1 MKKILVVDD
10 EPLNINILVDLLKD
24 EYKMMAAKSGKQA
37 LKAARSANRP
47 DLILLDIMMPE
58 MSGYEVCSILK
69 EDPATKE
76 IPIMFVSAMNED
88 ADETKGFAL
97 GAVDYITKPISPTIL
112 QARVKTH
119 LALMQQASE
128 LKEAHA
134 LIKVQQERMQEELNV
149 ARDIQLSM
157 VPKVFPEYDA
167 VEIFARLEPAREIGG
182 DLYDAFMIDSESL
195 CLCVGDVS
203 GKGAP
208 AALFMAMTKTL
219 IKSYAS
225 SDLSTAS
232 IMTRVNDELCE
243 NNDESLFVTVF
254 LAILNINTG
263 ELRFTNAGHN
273 YPYIIKSDKSLVTLK
288 QKHGPIVA
296 AMEELSYREDL
307 ITLERGD
314 LLFLFTDGVTE
325 AMNHDEELFGE
336 KRLETFLLNSD
347 VKDVK
352 ATINGI
358 MQEVA
363 LYEDGSLQTDDITVL
378 ACYYSGRDIIASSEI
393 SITNQHDNIEKVIEH
408 FDAFCEENKIDM
420 ACNQKMNLSLDDLV
434 NNIISYGYKDDE
446 EHSIIVKFTLFE
458 NELMVVVEDDA
469 IPFNPFAGDDVDTA
483 LSIDEREIG
492 GLGIHLVKKLMSS
505 YDHDRKAN
513 KNLLMS
519 SYDHDRKAN
528 KNLVTLTIDIRK
540 G

>member
-10 EPLNINILVDLLKD
+10 EPLNINILVDLLKE

-37 LKAARSANRP
+37 LKAARSSNRP

-88 ADETKGFAL
+88 ADETKGFDL

-273 YPYIIKSDKSLVTLK
+273 YPYIIKADKSLVTLK

-296 AMEELSYREDL
+296 AMEELSYREDI
-307 ITLERGD
+307 ITLDRDD

-325 AMNHDEELFGE
+325 AMNHNEELFGE
-336 KRLETFLLNSD
+336 KRLENFLVNSD

-352 ATINGI
+352 ATIDGLL
-358 MQEVA
+358 QEVA

-393 SITNQHDNIEKVIEH
+393 SITNSHEEIEKIVKH
-408 FDAFCEENKIDM
+408 FDAFCEANSIDM
-420 ACNQKMNLSLDDLV
+420 GCNQKINLALDDLV

-446 EHSIIVKFTLFE
+446 EHSISVRFTLFKS
-458 NELMVVVEDDA
+458 ELMVVVEDDA
-469 IPFNPFAGDDVDTA
+469 IPFNPFAGDDVDTS

-513 KNLLMS
+513 KNL
-519 SYDHDRKAN
+519 
-528 KNLVTLTIDIRK
+528 VTLTIKRK

>member
-10 EPLNINILVDLLKD
+10 EPLNINILVDLLKGD
-24 EYKMMAAKSGKQA
+24 YKMMAAKSGKQA

-69 EDPATKE
+69 EDPETKE

-88 ADETKGFAL
+88 ADETKGFDL

-119 LALMQQASE
+119 LALVQQASE

-149 ARDIQLSM
+149 ARDIQHAM
-157 VPKVFPEYDA
+157 VPTHFPQDEA

-182 DLYDAFMIDSESL
+182 DFYDAFMIDSASL
-195 CLCVGDVS
+195 CLCIGDVS

-208 AALFMAMTKTL
+208 AALFMAMSKTL
-219 IKSYAS
+219 IKAYAS

-273 YPYIIKSDKSLVTLK
+273 YPYIIKEDKTLVTLK

-296 AMEELSYREDL
+296 AMDGLSYKEDL
-307 ITLERGD
+307 MVLDKGD
-314 LLFLFTDGVTE
+314 TLFLFTDGVTE
-325 AMNHDEELFGE
+325 AMDPEENLFGE
-336 KRLETFLLNSD
+336 KRLEAFLLKQD
-347 VKDVK
+347 VKNVK
-352 ATINGI
+352 TTLNALIK
-358 MQEVA
+358 EVA
-363 LYEDGSLQTDDITVL
+363 QYEDGSLQSDDITL
-378 ACYYSGRDIIASSEI
+378 LSCYYSGRDIIASSEI
-393 SITNQHDNIEKVIEH
+393 SIVNRHENIDTIIEH
-408 FDAFCEENKIDM
+408 FDLFCEDKAIDM
-420 ACNQKMNLSLDDLV
+420 ACQQKMSLALDDLV
-434 NNIISYGYKDDE
+434 NNIISYGYRDDE
-446 EHSIIVKFTLFE
+446 EHTISVCFTRFE
-458 NELMVVVEDDA
+458 HELMVVVEDDG
-469 IPFNPFAGDDVDTA
+469 IPFNPFIGEDVDTT
-483 LSIDEREIG
+483 LSLDERDIG

-505 YDHDRKAN
+505 YDHN
-513 KNLLMS
+513 
-519 SYDHDRKAN
+519 RKAN
-528 KNLVTLTIDIRK
+528 KNLVTLTI
-540 G
+540 GCEG